1 MRKEIGIII
10 VCILSLLSMRLG
22 AQTARYAEHSALAE
36 GKWVKVK
43 VDQTGIYKLTHAE
56 LQAMGF
62 SDPTKVSVH
71 GYGGAMLAE
80 DFSQPYTDDLPA
92 TPVWRGNDYLLFYAQ
107 GAIQWSY
114 DRSEALFTHTRNPYA
129 TAGYYF
135 LTDATETAEMTT
147 QPTVEGATVRLT
159 TFDEHLLH
167 EQELVSLTQ
176 SGRELFGEDF
186 SGATPRT
193 ITTFSSLPGITNGDA
208 KVTMRFISK
217 VSSGSGQATLS
228 VNNSNL
234 LSLTLPSTTSS

>member
-167 EQELVSLTQ
+167 EQ
-176 SGRELFGEDF
+176 
-186 SGATPRT
+186 
-193 ITTFSSLPGITNGDA
+193 
-208 KVTMRFISK
+208 
-217 VSSGSGQATLS
+217 
-228 VNNSNL
+228 
-234 LSLTLPSTTSS
+234 